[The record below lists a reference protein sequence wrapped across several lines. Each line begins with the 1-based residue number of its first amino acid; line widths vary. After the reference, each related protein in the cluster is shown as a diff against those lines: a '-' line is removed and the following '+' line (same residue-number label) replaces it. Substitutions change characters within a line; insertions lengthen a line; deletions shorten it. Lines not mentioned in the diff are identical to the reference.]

1 VARHDWPVP
10 DSDVEVRD
18 VRGLMRPYAEEQL
31 RSIADRAEVDGK
43 FPRHV
48 VDDLAI
54 LGALGLGF
62 PPDLGGSGGSYLGL
76 CVAIEEVYRISP
88 GIAASAFMSPL
99 IAYDILQFGSKEQ
112 RERYVPAILDGTAV
126 AALAVTEPDA
136 GSDVASLRTTA
147 RRTAA
152 GWVLNGQKLY
162 ITNAGIADV
171 MLVLARTPD
180 EGERSISAFVVDLPA
195 AGVTVDAKLDKLG
208 WRASETNG
216 VTLDGCVVPEDAILG
231 TPGSGFTLVMTG
243 FTLERATLA
252 AGSVGLAQGALDD
265 AIAYTTTRTQ
275 FGRPLASFQTV
286 RHTLAVSAAEIE
298 AARQLTYVAAR
309 LIGSDDG
316 IAAASMAKLV
326 ASNMCQEVARRCL
339 QVHGGAGFMK
349 EFRAERYYR
358 DSMIMTIGGGTSE
371 IQAEIIGR
379 QLGLREQPGKQTNS

>member
-1 VARHDWPVP
+1 MTRTVWPVP
-10 DSDVEVRD
+10 DSDEEVRD
-18 VRGLMRPYAEEQL
+18 VRGLMRPYAEDQL
-31 RSIADRAEVDGK
+31 RTIADRAEADGK

-48 VDDLAI
+48 VDDLAK

-62 PPDLGGSGGSYLGL
+62 PTELGGSGGTYLGL
-76 CVAIEEVYRISP
+76 CVAIEEIYRISP

-99 IAYDILQFGSKEQ
+99 IAYDILQFGSTQQ

-147 RRTAA
+147 RRTAD

-162 ITNAGIADV
+162 ITNAGIADI

-180 EGERSISAFVVDLPA
+180 EGDRSISAFVVDLPT

-243 FTLERATLA
+243 FNLERATLA

-275 FGRPLASFQTV
+275 FGRALASFQTV
-286 RHTLAVSAAEIE
+286 RHSLAVSAAEIE

-309 LIGSDDG
+309 LVGSDEG

>member
-1 VARHDWPVP
+1 
-10 DSDVEVRD
+10 
-18 VRGLMRPYAEEQL
+18 MRPYAEEQL
-31 RSIADRAEVDGK
+31 RAIADRAEVDGK

-48 VDDLAI
+48 VDDLAK

-62 PPDLGGSGGSYLGL
+62 PTDLGGSGGSYLGL
-76 CVAIEEVYRISP
+76 CVAVEEVYRISP

-99 IAYDILQFGSKEQ
+99 IAYDILQFGSTEQ

-136 GSDVASLRTTA
+136 GSDVAALRTTA

-152 GWVLNGQKLY
+152 GWVLNGQKMY
-162 ITNAGIADV
+162 ITNAGIADL
-171 MLVLARTPD
+171 MLVLAQTPD
-180 EGERSISAFVVDLPA
+180 EGPRSISAFVVDMPA

-216 VTLDGCVVPEDAILG
+216 VTLDGCVVPEDAMLG
-231 TPGSGFTLVMTG
+231 SPGSGFTLVMTG
-243 FTLERATLA
+243 FNLERATLA

-265 AIAYTTTRTQ
+265 AIDYTVTRTQ
-275 FGRPLASFQTV
+275 FGRPLASFQAV
-286 RHTLAVSAAEIE
+286 RHSLASAAAEIE
-298 AARQLTYVAAR
+298 AARQLTYYAAR
-309 LIGSDDG
+309 LIGTGDDG

-326 ASNMCQEVARRCL
+326 ASNMCQDVARRCL

-379 QLGLREQPGKQTNS
+379 QLGLREQPGKQPK

>member
-1 VARHDWPVP
+1 
-10 DSDVEVRD
+10 
-18 VRGLMRPYAEEQL
+18 MRPYAEEQL
-31 RSIADRAEVDGK
+31 RAIADRAETDGK

-48 VDDLAI
+48 VDDLAK

-62 PPDLGGSGGSYLGL
+62 PTELGGSGGSYLGL
-76 CVAIEEVYRISP
+76 CVAVEEVYRISP

-99 IAYDILQFGSKEQ
+99 IAYDILQFGSAAQ

-152 GWVLNGQKLY
+152 GWVLNGQKMY
-162 ITNAGIADV
+162 ITNAGIADL
-171 MLVLARTPD
+171 MIVLAQTPD
-180 EGERSISAFVVDLPA
+180 EGPRSISAFVVELPA

-243 FTLERATLA
+243 FNLERATLA

-265 AIAYTTTRTQ
+265 AIDYTVTRTQ
-275 FGRPLASFQTV
+275 FGRSLASFQTV
-286 RHTLAVSAAEIE
+286 RHSLAASAAEIE
-298 AARQLTYVAAR
+298 AARQLTYFAAR
-309 LIGSDDG
+309 LIGTGEDA

-371 IQAEIIGR
+371 IQAEIIGK